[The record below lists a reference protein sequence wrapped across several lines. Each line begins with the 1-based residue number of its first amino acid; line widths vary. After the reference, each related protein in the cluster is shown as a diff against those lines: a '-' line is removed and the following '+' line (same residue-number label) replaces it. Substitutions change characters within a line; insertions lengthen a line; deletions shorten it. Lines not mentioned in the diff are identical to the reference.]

1 MTSSH
6 WGFSPLSTI
15 TASPVCTPPTLH
27 SKVDCFDFDTDTK
40 EVSSNHAGWP
50 CSLPT
55 WTSTP
60 PTPSPQKVIHKT
72 ACVSR
77 RRSAPLLP
85 PSTSFPAML
94 PQRAPDLFD
103 HVVKHRTS
111 LPAIL
116 SSSPFHE
123 LYKSSSPAAESSLLS
138 STKRISKRRGTP
150 LRVTTPEG
158 SLLTHPRPRFHISP
172 GHSSDHEDDAGQG
185 TKFSQT
191 NNTESGSNA
200 ESSSTDHSSEG
211 PLSSEMAKD
220 NDRRYYALMELLAT
234 EVGYLMD
241 LRTLVNVSV
250 IEYHP
255 EQYSILNILGIPP
268 SHWRGNFSINNFHI
282 VNCNFRQIALHLAFA
297 LTLHLEVPYEPIH
310 AHKRYRRKFFRGKGH
325 IHDDPQ
331 GEVENL
337 TTSSVFCNGN

>member
-6 WGFSPLSTI
+6 WGFSPLSPI

-27 SKVDCFDFDTDTK
+27 SKVDCFDIDTDTK

-50 CSLPT
+50 FPLPT

-60 PTPSPQKVIHKT
+60 PTPSPQKVIRKT

-85 PSTSFPAML
+85 PSTSFPAVL
-94 PQRAPDLFD
+94 PQRAPDFFD
-103 HVVKHRTS
+103 NVLKHCTS
-111 LPAIL
+111 LPTIL

-123 LYKSSSPAAESSLLS
+123 LYKSSPPPAESSLLS
-138 STKRISKRRGTP
+138 STKRIGKRRGTP

-158 SLLTHPRPRFHISP
+158 ALLAGPRPRFHISP
-172 GHSSDHEDDAGQG
+172 EHSSDHEDDAGQG

-200 ESSSTDHSSEG
+200 ESSSTDHSSDG
-211 PLSSEMAKD
+211 PLSSEIAKD

-250 IEYHP
+250 ILYHP
-255 EQYSILNILGIPP
+255 EQY
-268 SHWRGNFSINNFHI
+268 
-282 VNCNFRQIALHLAFA
+282 
-297 LTLHLEVPYEPIH
+297 
-310 AHKRYRRKFFRGKGH
+310 
-325 IHDDPQ
+325 
-331 GEVENL
+331 
-337 TTSSVFCNGN
+337 